1 MNSVELF
8 LFGTAALLFLCVLA
22 SKASGK
28 LGIPTLVV
36 FLAVGIFAGSE
47 GPLGIQFDNAYF
59 AQTLG
64 VVALAYILFSGGL
77 DTKIK
82 DIKPIMK
89 SGVSLASLGVFITC
103 IIVGLFNHYVLGF
116 SLLEGM
122 LIGAIISSTDAGAV
136 FTVLRSKSIHLKGNL
151 KPILEFESGSN
162 DPMAVFLTTSI
173 LALMESPEDA
183 SFFQFITSFIAQII
197 VGGAVGFGA
206 GKMATLLFNKLKLE
220 FEGLYTVMSLA
231 IVLIVYSLAQALKG
245 NGFLAVYV
253 AGVVLGNSTFIFK
266 KSIMLMHDGV
276 SWLMQ
281 SLLFLT
287 LGLLLY
293 PSRVFEV
300 TSTGILIAAFLMFI
314 ARPVSIFIG
323 MSFDKKATFKEKLL
337 ISWVGLR
344 GSVPI
349 VMATYPL
356 VAGIHN
362 ADLIFNLVF
371 FVALISLV
379 FQGSSIPLVAKL
391 LGLEAPVVEN
401 VAKNEQI
408 SAANPRDNMTQISV
422 PGDSQI
428 VGKSVIDLSLPE
440 DLLIVLIERE
450 GKTIIPRGATQIL
463 ANDKLYILAE
473 DPGLQLIRSKILA
486 TAPKQEAEA

>member
-89 SGVSLASLGVFITC
+89 SGISLASLGVFITC

-136 FTVLRSKSIHLKGNL
+136 FTVLRSRSIHLKGNL
-151 KPILEFESGSN
+151 KPLLEFESGSN

-173 LALMESPEDA
+173 LALMASPEDA
-183 SFFQFITSFIAQII
+183 SLFQFLTSFIAQII
-197 VGGAVGFGA
+197 VGGVIGYGA
-206 GKMATLLFNKLKLE
+206 GKVGTIFFNKLKLE

-300 TSTGILIAAFLMFI
+300 TSTGVLIASFLMFI
-314 ARPVSIFIG
+314 ARPISIFIG
-323 MSFDKKATFKEKLL
+323 MAFDKRATFKEKIL

-356 VAGIHN
+356 VAGIQN

-371 FVALISLV
+371 FVALTSLI
-379 FQGSSIPLVAKL
+379 FQGSSIPFVAKL
-391 LGLEAPVVEN
+391 LGVEAEVVEN

-422 PGDSQI
+422 PDDSQI

-440 DLLIVLIERE
+440 DLLIVLIERD
-450 GKTIIPRGATQIL
+450 GKTVIPRGATQIL

-473 DPGLQLIRSKILA
+473 DPSLQLLRSKIL
-486 TAPKQEAEA
+486 TAAPRQEVEA

>member
-1 MNSVELF
+1 MDSVELF
-8 LFGTAALLFLCVLA
+8 LFGTAALLLLCVFA

-36 FLAVGIFAGSE
+36 FLAVGILAGSE
-47 GPLGIQFDNAYF
+47 GPLGIQFDNAYL

-64 VVALAYILFSGGL
+64 IVALAYILFSGGL

-82 DIKPIMK
+82 DVRPIMK
-89 SGVSLASLGVFITC
+89 AGASLASLGVFITSL
-103 IIVGLFNHYVLGF
+103 IIGLFNHYVLGF
-116 SLLEGM
+116 SLLEAM

-136 FTVLRSKSIHLKGNL
+136 FTVLRSRSIHLKGHL
-151 KPILEFESGSN
+151 KPILELESGSN

-173 LALMESPEDA
+173 LTLMAAPQEA
-183 SFFQFITSFIAQII
+183 SIYQFITNFIAQII
-197 VGGAVGFGA
+197 VGGVIGYGA
-206 GKMATLLFNKLKLE
+206 GRVAILGFNKLKLE

-231 IVLIVYSLAQALKG
+231 LVLLIYSLTQALKG
-245 NGFLAVYV
+245 NGFLAVYI
-253 AGVVLGNSTFIFK
+253 AGVVLGNSSFIFK

-293 PSRVFEV
+293 PSKVVEV
-300 TSTGILIAAFLMFI
+300 TGTGFFIAIFLMFV
-314 ARPVSIFIG
+314 ARPISVFIG
-323 MSFDKKATFKEKLL
+323 LSLTKDVSFREKLL

-349 VMATYPL
+349 VMATFPL

-371 FVALISLV
+371 FVALTSLV

-391 LGLEAPVVEN
+391 LGLEGE
-401 VAKNEQI
+401 AKEDPSANEQV
-408 SAANPRDNMTQISV
+408 SDANPRDNMVQLLV
-422 PGDSQI
+422 PAESEL
-428 VGKSVIDLSLPE
+428 VGKAVVDLSLPE

-450 GKTIIPRGATQIL
+450 GKTVIPRGATQIF

-473 DPGLQLIRSKILA
+473 DPSLQLMKDKILSNVG
-486 TAPKQEAEA
+486 KMEIQV

>member
-82 DIKPIMK
+82 DIKPVLK
-89 SGVSLASLGVFITC
+89 SGVSLASLGVLITC
-103 IIVGLFNHYVLGF
+103 IIVGFFNYYVLGF

-151 KPILEFESGSN
+151 KPLLEMESGSN

-173 LALMESPEDA
+173 LALMMSPEDA
-183 SFFQFITSFIAQII
+183 SFYQFFTSFIAQII
-197 VGGAVGFGA
+197 VGGVIGFGA
-206 GKMATLLFNKLKLE
+206 GKVATICFNKLKLE

-300 TSTGILIAAFLMFI
+300 TSTGIMIASFLMFI

-323 MSFDKKATFKEKLL
+323 LSFSKEYSLKQKIL

-356 VAGIHN
+356 VAGIQN

-371 FVALISLV
+371 FVALTSLV
-379 FQGSSIPLVAKL
+379 FQGSSIPFVAKL
-391 LGLEAPVVEN
+391 LDLEDEVVEN
-401 VAKNEQI
+401 VSKNEQV
-408 SAANPRDNMTQISV
+408 SAANPRDNMVQLSV
-422 PGDSQI
+422 PENSQV
-428 VGKSVIDLSLPE
+428 VGKSVIDLALPE

-450 GKTIIPRGATQIL
+450 GKTVIPRGSTQIM

-473 DPGLQLIRSKILA
+473 DPGLQLIRSKLLA
-486 TAPKQEAEA
+486 TAPQTEAPV

>member
-1 MNSVELF
+1 MDSVELF
-8 LFGTAALLFLCVLA
+8 MFGTAALLLLCVFA

-36 FLAVGIFAGSE
+36 FLAIGILAGAE
-47 GPLGIQFDNAYF
+47 GFGIQFDNAYA

-64 VVALAYILFSGGL
+64 IVALAYILFSGGL

-82 DIKPIMK
+82 DVKPIMK
-89 SGVSLASLGVFITC
+89 SGASLASLGVFITC
-103 IIVGLFNHYVLGF
+103 VILGLFNHYVLGF

-136 FTVLRSKSIHLKGNL
+136 FTVLRSKSVHLKGDL
-151 KPILEFESGSN
+151 KPMLELESGSN

-173 LALMESPEDA
+173 LTMMTAPEEA
-183 SFFQFITSFIAQII
+183 SIYQFIISLIIQII
-197 VGGAVGFGA
+197 VGGVIGYGA
-206 GKMATLLFNKLKLE
+206 GRLGSLFFNKLKLE

-231 IVLIVYSLAQALKG
+231 LVLLIYSLTQALKG

-253 AGVVLGNSTFIFK
+253 AGVVLGNSTFVFK

-281 SLLFLT
+281 SLVFLT

-293 PSRVFEV
+293 PSKVLEV
-300 TSTGILIAAFLMFI
+300 TSTGVLLAAFLMLV
-314 ARPVSIFIG
+314 ARPVSVFIG
-323 MSFDKKATFKEKLL
+323 LAFAKNITFKEKVL

-344 GSVPI
+344 GSVPV
-349 VMATYPL
+349 VMATFPL

-371 FVALISLV
+371 FIALTSLV
-379 FQGSSIPLVAKL
+379 FQGSSIPFVARL
-391 LGLEAPVVEN
+391 LGLEAEAKVEDP
-401 VAKNEQI
+401 NEQV
-408 SAANPRDNMTQISV
+408 SDANPRDNMTPVLV
-422 PGDSQI
+422 PADSAI
-428 VGKSVIDLSLPE
+428 VGKAVVDLKLPE
-440 DLLIVLIERE
+440 DLLIVVIERE
-450 GKTIIPRGATQIL
+450 GKTVIPRGSTEIH

-473 DPGLQLIRSKILA
+473 NPGLQLMKEKIMRVEPASA
-486 TAPKQEAEA
+486 T

>member
-1 MNSVELF
+1 MDNIELF
-8 LFGTAALLFLCVLA
+8 IFATATLLFLCVLA

-82 DIKPIMK
+82 DVRPILRIG
-89 SGVSLASLGVFITC
+89 SSLASLGVLITC
-103 IIVGLFNHYVLGF
+103 IIVGFFCHYVLGF

-136 FTVLRSKSIHLKGNL
+136 FTVLRSRSIHLKGNL
-151 KPILEFESGSN
+151 KPILELESGSN

-173 LALMESPEDA
+173 LTLMSSPEDA
-183 SFFQFITSFIAQII
+183 SFYQFLTNFIAQII
-197 VGGAVGFGA
+197 VGGVIGYGL
-206 GKMATLLFNKLKLE
+206 GRMGTLLFNKLKLE

-231 IVLIVYSLAQALKG
+231 LVLIIYSLTQFLKG

-300 TSTGILIAAFLMFI
+300 TSTGIMIASFLMFV
-314 ARPVSIFIG
+314 ARPVSVFIG
-323 MSFDKKATFKEKLL
+323 MSLTKGVSFREKIL

-362 ADLIFNLVF
+362 ADFIFNLVF
-371 FVALISLV
+371 FVALASLI
-379 FQGSSIPLVAKL
+379 FQGSSIPFVAKI
-391 LGLEAPVVEN
+391 LGLEAEVKEDIPV
-401 VAKNEQI
+401 NEQV
-408 SAANPRDNMTQISV
+408 SAANPRDNMVNLLV
-422 PGDSQI
+422 PAESQV
-428 VGKSVIDLSLPE
+428 VGKSVIDLNLPE

-450 GKTIIPRGATQIL
+450 GKTVIPRGATQVH

-473 DPGLQLIRSKILA
+473 DPSLQIMKEKILA
-486 TAPKQEAEA
+486 NVGKVEI